1 MQHNKRSRM
10 MQQDPMCCSQTNTVK
25 KNENKIVVTI
35 GEGEGGREKIGA
47 GNKEVQ
53 TTMYK
58 IIYESMYCAT
68 QGI

>member
-1 MQHNKRSRM
+1 M
-10 MQQDPMCCSQTNTVK
+10 MQQDPMCCSQTNTVKK

-58 IIYESMYCAT
+58 IIYEHVLYNTGNIAN
-68 QGI
+68 IL